1 VPPVAVIEFEYPV
14 FTVAEGS
21 VALIVNAEVFLA
33 AATAI
38 DRVTDL
44 VCTGLDE
51 SATLK
56 VTLDVPVPIGVPEIR
71 PVEEAK
77 VSPAGRPVGDVM
89 DQV

>member
-1 VPPVAVIEFEYPV
+1 VPPVAVTELEYPLL
-14 FTVAEGS
+14 TVPEGS
-21 VALIVNAEVFLA
+21 VALIVNAEAFVA
-33 AATAI
+33 AATAT

-56 VTLDVPVPIGVPEIR
+56 VKLDVPVPVGVPEIM
-71 PVEEAK
+71 PVEEARA
-77 VSPAGRPVGDVM
+77 SPAGRPVGDVM

>member
-1 VPPVAVIEFEYPV
+1 MEFEYPV

-21 VALIVNAEVFLA
+21 VALIVNAEVLA

-56 VTLDVPVPIGVPEIR
+56 VTLDVPVPVGVPEIR
-71 PVEEAK
+71 PVEEAS

>member
-1 VPPVAVIEFEYPV
+1 VPPVAVIELEYPV
-14 FTVAEGS
+14 FTVPEGS
-21 VALIVNAEVFLA
+21 VALIVNAEAFWE
-33 AATAI
+33 AATAT

-56 VTLDVPVPIGVPEIR
+56 VMLDVPAAVGVPEIR
-71 PVEEAK
+71 PVDGARA
-77 VSPAGRPVGDVM
+77 SPGGRPVGDAI

>member
-1 VPPVAVIEFEYPV
+1 MPPVAVMEFEYPV

-21 VALIVNAEVFLA
+21 VALIVNAEVLA

-56 VTLDVPVPIGVPEIR
+56 VTLDVPVPVGVPEIR